1 MKKILLLFIL
11 MTTLAFGDLEGIG
24 RGKNEIEAKNKAL
37 SDLSSK
43 IQVEVKSE
51 FNSKSTEN
59 NNRYIFEDTSSINLK
74 TANDFLGVDIKVDKI
89 SMFSDEYEAVATLSS
104 NKLHLY
110 YNRIKELDENIATN
124 FKLTNT
130 GSKSEKFDYLEKVLE
145 DFKKRDKYSYV
156 IAALGGQISKPSIS
170 KYSIER
176 RKASLKKKLQEHV
189 NVALNVMGDVDEDDR
204 VYFQKE
210 LSSSVKDKRIVLR
223 YIEDGSED
231 YYIDINIVESKEE
244 KIPETYIMPEMV
256 SIRINAFMEVIDS
269 YGKTLFSQNLLG
281 EAEEIE
287 KKQAMDLALDMIKL
301 SFNENLKVILGE

>member
-11 MTTLAFGDLEGIG
+11 MTTLAFGNLEGVG
-24 RGKNEIEAKNKAL
+24 RGKSEIEAKNNAL

-59 NNRYIFEDTSSINLK
+59 NNRYTFEDVFSINLK
-74 TANDFLGVDIKVDKI
+74 TANDFLGVDMKVDKT

-104 NKLHLY
+104 DKLNLY
-110 YNRIKELDENIATN
+110 YNRIKKLDENIATN
-124 FKLTNT
+124 FKLTKT
-130 GSKSEKFDYLEKVLE
+130 GSKSEKSNYLEKVLE

-156 IAALGGQISKPSIS
+156 IAALGGQISKPSVS
-170 KYSIER
+170 KYSVER
-176 RKASLKKKLQEHV
+176 RKASLKKELQERV
-189 NVALNVMGDVDEDDR
+189 SVALNVMGDVDENDR

-244 KIPETYIMPEMV
+244 KIPETYIMPEMT
-256 SIRINAFMEVIDS
+256 SIKINAFMEVIDS
-269 YGKTLFSQNLLG
+269 YGKTLFSQNILG

-287 KKQAMDLALDMIKL
+287 KKQAMDSALGMIKL

>member
-11 MTTLAFGDLEGIG
+11 MTTLAFASLEGIG
-24 RGKNEIEAKNKAL
+24 KGKNEIEAKNNAL

-59 NNRYIFEDTSSINLK
+59 NNGYTFEDASNINLK
-74 TANDFLGVDIKVDKI
+74 TANDFLGVDIKVDKT
-89 SMFSDEYEAVATLSS
+89 SMFSDEYEAIATLSS
-104 NKLHLY
+104 DKLHLY
-110 YNRIKELDENIATN
+110 YNRVNELDKNIATN

-130 GSKSEKFDYLEKVLE
+130 GSKSEKSNYLEKVLE

-156 IAALGGQISKPSIS
+156 IVALGGQTPKPSVS
-170 KYSIER
+170 KYSVER
-176 RKASLKKKLQEHV
+176 RKSSLKKELEERI
-189 NVALNVMGDVDEDDR
+189 NVALNVIGDVDESDR

-210 LSSSVKDKRIVLR
+210 LNSSVKDKRIVLK

-231 YYIDINIVESKEE
+231 YYIDINIIEKKEE
-244 KIPETYIMPEMV
+244 KIPETYIMPEMT
-256 SIRINAFMEVIDS
+256 SIRINAFMEVINS
-269 YGKTLFSQNLLG
+269 YGETLFSHNILG

-287 KKQAMDLALDMIKL
+287 KKQAMNLALDMLKQ
-301 SFNENLKVILGE
+301 SFNNNLKVILGE